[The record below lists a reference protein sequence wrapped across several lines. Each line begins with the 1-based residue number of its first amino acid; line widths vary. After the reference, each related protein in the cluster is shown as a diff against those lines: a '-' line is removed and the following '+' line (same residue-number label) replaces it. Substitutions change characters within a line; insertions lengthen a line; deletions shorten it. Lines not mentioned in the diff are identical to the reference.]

1 MGGRHAA
8 REALAREAP
17 RARLLERRVADVAD
31 RVDAVDARHHFV
43 VDGDAAV
50 VLVVDLLLDEVCA
63 NCMHSDAASQGG
75 GRWQVAGL
83 WRQGLPVI
91 GFDPAT

>member
-8 REALAREAP
+8 RVALAREA
-17 RARLLERRVADVAD
+17 RARLLERRVPDVAD

-75 GRWQVAGL
+75 GRGQVAGL